1 MANLRGIGEGLSV
14 TEGNDDRLTSDGTS
28 FILKMSVGGRNK
40 RIPSRISGGT
50 SDNETK
56 RIVGPTLGVD
66 GDRCCER
73 YCKPTTKAAVTKSFG
88 HPRDVI
94 CHPRYCPSW
103 HVWALNQ
110 NPCFRYFCATEKLP
124 QGPALVVLGFVIA
137 RTACQ
142 YGSYRLS
149 VIGSSPG
156 LPGACHVA
164 TWLITLKPNHILL
177 LNDS

>member
-73 YCKPTTKAAVTKSFG
+73 YCKPKTKAAVTKSFG
-88 HPRDVI
+88 HPRDV
-94 CHPRYCPSW
+94 HNLSPAVLSELARLGAQSEPLFSLLFAPPRSCLRVPRWLCWGLSSPELPANTAVIDCRSSG
-103 HVWALNQ
+103 HRRV
-110 NPCFRYFCATEKLP
+110 FR
-124 QGPALVVLGFVIA
+124 ALVMWQRG
-137 RTACQ
+137 
-142 YGSYRLS
+142 
-149 VIGSSPG
+149 
-156 LPGACHVA
+156 
-164 TWLITLKPNHILL
+164 
-177 LNDS
+177 